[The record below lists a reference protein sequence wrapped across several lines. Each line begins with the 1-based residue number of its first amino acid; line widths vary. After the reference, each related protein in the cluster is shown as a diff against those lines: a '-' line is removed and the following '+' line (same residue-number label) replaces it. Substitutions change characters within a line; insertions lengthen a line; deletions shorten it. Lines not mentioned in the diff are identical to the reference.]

1 MSPEPVFFSSN
12 FVLSLNHQ
20 RSHIYENNHID
31 SNVEKGEKN
40 NTSTYILTSFYI
52 NKIGKTKAM
61 VYTNHNTTFVE
72 KLYKLI

>member
-31 SNVEKGEKN
+31 SSIEKCEKN
-40 NTSTYILTSFYI
+40 NT
-52 NKIGKTKAM
+52 GA
-61 VYTNHNTTFVE
+61 
-72 KLYKLI
+72 